1 MMNIPNI
8 VKFARDFLLDRSI
21 MEWTCNYDGAPMS
34 IQGTYEAAYLQ
45 DIGGRSEQQDR
56 VAILWSDAACL
67 VVPADGMGGHIR
79 GAFAAQSVIDAA
91 SNPFEED
98 AQVPAADLLKI
109 AVETAH
115 NLINTGAKSLQF
127 PGSTCVMLHLTMSQ
141 ATWTNIGDSR
151 LYRFRDGQ
159 YLDRTVDH
167 TDVDLARLEG
177 LLSEEEARADPR
189 RNRLFGY
196 LGGLQWPQIEVK
208 SADISERD
216 SFLLCSDGLWE
227 NVDTQELEAVFAAK
241 KLSRT
246 LRELVSAARSRGGAK
261 CDNISVAAVRQA
273 R

>member
-1 MMNIPNI
+1 
-8 VKFARDFLLDRSI
+8 
-21 MEWTCNYDGAPMS
+21 MS
-34 IQGTYEAAYLQ
+34 IQEIFEAACFQ

-67 VVPADGMGGHIR
+67 VVLADGMGGHIR

-91 SNPFEED
+91 SDPFEEE

-115 NLINTGAKSLQF
+115 ILINTGAKSLQF
-127 PGSTCVMLHLTMSQ
+127 PGSTCVMLHLTMSK
-141 ATWTNIGDSR
+141 ATWTSIGDSR

-159 YLDRTVDH
+159 YLDRTADH
-167 TDVDLARLEG
+167 TEVDLARLEG
-177 LLSEEEARADPR
+177 SLSEEEARTDPR
-189 RNRLFGY
+189 RNWLFGH

-208 SADISERD
+208 SANISERD
-216 SFLLCSDGLWE
+216 SFLMCSDGLWE

-241 KLSRT
+241 KFSRA
-246 LRELVSAARSRGGAK
+246 LRELVSVARSRGGTE

>member
-1 MMNIPNI
+1 MNIREI
-8 VKFARDFLLDRSI
+8 F
-21 MEWTCNYDGAPMS
+21 
-34 IQGTYEAAYLQ
+34 EAASFQ

-67 VVPADGMGGHIR
+67 VVLADGMGGHIR
-79 GAFAAQSVIDAA
+79 GAFAAQSVIDVTRDL
-91 SNPFEED
+91 FEGTAET
-98 AQVPAADLLKI
+98 PTADLLKN
-109 AVETAH
+109 AVEKAH
-115 NLINTGAKSLQF
+115 YLINTGEKSFQF
-127 PGSTCVMLHLTMSQ
+127 PGSTCVMLHLTKSK
-141 ATWTNIGDSR
+141 ATSTNIGDSR
-151 LYRFRDGQ
+151 LYHFRDGR

-167 TDVDLARLEG
+167 ADVDVARLDG
-177 LLSEEEARADPR
+177 LLSEEEARTDPR

-208 SADISERD
+208 SAHISERD

-241 KLSRT
+241 KLSRA

-261 CDNISVAAVRQA
+261 CDNISVAAVRQT